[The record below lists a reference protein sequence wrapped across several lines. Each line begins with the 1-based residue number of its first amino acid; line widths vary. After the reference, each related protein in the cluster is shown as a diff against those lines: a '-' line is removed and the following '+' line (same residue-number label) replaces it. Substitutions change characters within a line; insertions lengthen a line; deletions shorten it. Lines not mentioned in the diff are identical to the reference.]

1 MVNILGRRGQCE
13 ELFAGAAA
21 SHPARQAPSLDILPE
36 PQTVTHLMRYDHSL
50 LLVLLLFGVPVAS
63 AQTPDTSVA
72 MEVDMPPIEV
82 TGTPFHVANEATS
95 LSASVRTRTNEDLNS
110 TPSLSL
116 EQITTGLPGLS
127 VQSRT
132 HFALGDRITI
142 RGFGWRAQF
151 GVRGIQMILDGVP
164 LTMADGQSIVHIVDP
179 SFVRSIEVIRGP
191 ASTFWGNASGGVLS
205 LSTQP
210 GATGGHS
217 VRLKQ
222 SVGSYGLS
230 KTDVQVTPDLGPH
243 QLSVYSSYH
252 TQEGFRQHSD
262 TRLLRSGFT
271 SDFTIGDDR
280 GVRVVGAVQHM
291 PRANSPG
298 SLQREAARQNPEQA
312 RETILDFDVGK
323 EVQQGQ
329 LGVTYYDDIGPGV
342 LNATTYGVLR
352 DLENPIP
359 FSVIDLN
366 RKAGG
371 LRLTLEDET
380 STLQWGVG
388 VEGKL
393 QHDDRKEF
401 TSDGGRP
408 DSLLID
414 QLETVDNAAAFGRLS
429 LPLGRLQIDAGVRY
443 DRLQFEADD
452 RLGTD
457 DGIQTFRAVSPS
469 IGLSYDLETARLFA
483 NLSTGLEAPTTT
495 ELGNR
500 PDGQGGFN
508 DLNAEHIFSVE
519 SGVTGAWT
527 SQRLSYDLAVF
538 YQDIDEVLV
547 PFQQR
552 AFGPTYYRNQ
562 GAARHLGAEGSL
574 QWQPVELVSLRGSYS
589 FVNATFTA
597 GTIEEPSG
605 STTLDGKKL
614 PGVPSHRVGGT
625 VKVNTDPLQSAL
637 TVQRIGEQYGDSK
650 NTATNDG
657 YTTVDLRV
665 SITGLSVTDAA
676 RVTPFVALNNAFDV
690 RYNDVVVNAFGGR
703 FYEPAAGRHWQFGAS
718 LQLN

>member
-1 MVNILGRRGQCE
+1 M
-13 ELFAGAAA
+13 
-21 SHPARQAPSLDILPE
+21 AP
-36 PQTVTHLMRYDHSL
+36 V
-50 LLVLLLFGVPVAS
+50 
-63 AQTPDTSVA
+63 
-72 MEVDMPPIEV
+72 EV
-82 TGTPFHVANEATS
+82 TATPFRVANEAAS
-95 LSASVRTRTNEDLNS
+95 FSASVRTRTDQDLNS

-132 HFALGDRITI
+132 HYALGDRITI

-164 LTMADGQSIVHIVDP
+164 LTTADGQSVVHVIDP
-179 SFVRSIEVIRGP
+179 SFVRSLEVIRGP
-191 ASTFWGNASGGVLS
+191 ASTFWGNASGGVLA

-210 GATGGHS
+210 PETAAHTA
-217 VRLKQ
+217 RLKQ
-222 SVGSYGLS
+222 TVGSYGLS

-243 QLSVYSSYH
+243 QLSVYSSYL
-252 TQEGFRQHSD
+252 TQDGYRQHSD

-271 SDFTIGDDR
+271 SDFVLEEDR
-280 GVRVVGAVQHM
+280 GVRVIGALQHM
-291 PRANSPG
+291 PRADSPG
-298 SLQREAARQNPEQA
+298 SLQQEAARQNPEQA
-312 RETILDFDVGK
+312 RQTILDFDVGK

-329 LGVTYYDDIGPGV
+329 LGLTYYDDVGPGT
-342 LNATTYGVLR
+342 LNATAYGILR

-359 FSVIDLN
+359 FNVIDLN
-366 RKAGG
+366 RRAGG
-371 LRLTLEDET
+371 LRLTLEEET

-393 QHDDRKEF
+393 QHDDRKEY
-401 TSDGGRP
+401 TNVGGRP
-408 DSLLID
+408 DSLILD
-414 QLETVDNAAAFGRLS
+414 QLETVDNTAAFGRLT
-429 LPLGRLQIDAGVRY
+429 LPLGRLQIDAGLRY

-457 DGIQTFRAVSPS
+457 DGTQTFRALSPS
-469 IGLSYDLETARLFA
+469 LGLSYDLRAARLYA
-483 NLSTGLEAPTTT
+483 NASTGLEAPTTT
-495 ELGNR
+495 ELSNR

-508 DLNAEHIFSVE
+508 DLDAENIFSVE
-519 SGVTGAWT
+519 GGVTGGWRA
-527 SQRLSYDLAVF
+527 QRLSYDLALF

-547 PFQQR
+547 PFQLR

-562 GAARHLGAEGSL
+562 GAARHLGAEVSAQWRPVDRVSL
-574 QWQPVELVSLRGSYS
+574 QASYS
-589 FVNATFTA
+589 YVDASFTA
-597 GTIEEPSG
+597 GTIAGPES
-605 STTLDGKKL
+605 SVRLDGNEL
-614 PGVPSHRVGGT
+614 PGVPSHRLGGT
-625 VKVNTDPLQSAL
+625 VEWHTDPLRSAV
-637 TVQRIGEQYGDSK
+637 TVQHVGEQYGNSE

-657 YTTVDLRV
+657 YTTVDLR
-665 SITGLSVTDAA
+665 LSYVGFSLTDAS